1 MTTAVQ
7 TLLDS
12 FETLTADEQWTLIQT
27 LLHRTLH
34 LDFPP
39 LTNDELTQTADELFL
54 IFDTEESGA
63 INHGS

>member
-12 FETLTADEQWTLIQT
+12 FDSLPADEQWTLIKT
-27 LLHRTLH
+27 LLLRTLP

-39 LTNDELTQTADELFL
+39 LTDDELTQTADELFL
-54 IFDTEESGA
+54 IFDDEDNAPNNG
-63 INHGS
+63 

>member
-7 TLLDS
+7 TLLESFDS
-12 FETLTADEQWTLIQT
+12 LTADEQWTLIKT

-39 LTNDELTQTADELFL
+39 LTDDELTQTADELFL
-54 IFDTEESGA
+54 IFDAEESGA
-63 INHGS
+63 ADHGN